1 MYLIGG
7 RRQPIQTP
15 DGVVH
20 LITQHTR
27 GGFSKETACG
37 IDWRWERG
45 AAYAATDAEVSC
57 MTCLVHE
64 ARS

>member
-1 MYLIGG
+1 MFLIGG
-7 RRQPIQTP
+7 KGQPVRAL

-20 LITQHTR
+20 LITQHNT
-27 GGFSKETACG
+27 GGFSNRTACG
-37 IDWRWERG
+37 IAWRRQYGVMFADNNE
-45 AAYAATDAEVSC
+45 AVSC